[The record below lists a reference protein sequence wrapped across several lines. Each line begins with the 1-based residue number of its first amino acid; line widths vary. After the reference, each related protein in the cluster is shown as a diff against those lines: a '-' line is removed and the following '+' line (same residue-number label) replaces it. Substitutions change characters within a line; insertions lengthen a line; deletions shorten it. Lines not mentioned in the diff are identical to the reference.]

1 MNTDILIIGAGLTGQ
16 IAAAEL
22 RDNHPN
28 LTVRIIDAGGA
39 ASSEIMGFSAPVNL
53 PDTPNQLFH
62 DTLNAAN
69 NAGNPYLAKLLAENA
84 LERLEYLEKLGLE
97 FDRNQ
102 DGSYNTLHAV
112 GTTFPRVVHHGTTT
126 GKEAIRL
133 LNIEYENLH
142 AKQLAKS
149 QDGAIAGAI
158 LDDDTLL
165 QAKAIILAGGG
176 FAGLWK
182 TSTWSKKLRGDCLAI
197 ALDAGVSLVDLQ
209 FVQFEP
215 TVATDPSPIA
225 GIPIIS
231 TLLNEGAVLRN
242 AADDQDILENQKPVP
257 AKKKLAAIIQ
267 KHIDKTGETVYFD
280 FQGVNLSQFA
290 KKYPEYVKRY
300 RLHSGDQSALRIPV
314 KPAAHTTLGGI
325 KIDEDC
331 ATSIPGL
338 FAAGEATGGLHG
350 QDRLGGNAGLE
361 VLVFGKIAAM
371 AAAEYANAHELKT
384 TIMAKTTT
392 AQTQNEDFKKIASM
406 LDRYFTPTST
416 RKDIISA
423 IAHINELQPST
434 HVNLVKELLRQKYES
449 Y

>member
-1 MNTDILIIGAGLTGQ
+1 MGL
-16 IAAAEL
+16 
-22 RDNHPN
+22 HP
-28 LTVRIIDAGGA
+28 
-39 ASSEIMGFSAPVNL
+39 EIMGFSAPVNL

-126 GKEAIRL
+126 GKETIRL

-142 AKQLAKS
+142 AKQLVKS

-158 LDDDTLL
+158 LDDDTLV

-182 TSTWSKKLRGDCLAI
+182 TSTWSKKLRGDCLAM

-215 TVATDPSPIA
+215 TVATAPSPIA

-231 TLLNEGAVLRN
+231 TLLNEGAVLRS
-242 AADDQDILENQKPVP
+242 AVDDQDILENQKPVP

-267 KHIDKTGETVYFD
+267 KHIDKTGEPVYFD
-280 FQGVNLSQFA
+280 FQGVNLDQFA
-290 KKYPEYVKRY
+290 KSTRYVKRY
-300 RLHSGDQSALRIPV
+300 RLIMAQSALRIPS
-314 KPAAHTTLGGI
+314 ARSTQLGI
-325 KIDEDC
+325 RSMRT
-331 ATSIPGL
+331 APPTQV
-338 FAAGEATGGLHG
+338 FAP
-350 QDRLGGNAGLE
+350 R
-361 VLVFGKIAAM
+361 
-371 AAAEYANAHELKT
+371 AAEDFMDRSSAE
-384 TIMAKTTT
+384 T
-392 AQTQNEDFKKIASM
+392 AGDPLVCKMPPCSRRVTQ
-406 LDRYFTPTST
+406 
-416 RKDIISA
+416 
-423 IAHINELQPST
+423 
-434 HVNLVKELLRQKYES
+434 
-449 Y
+449 